1 MPNRIVDKNQ
11 ELQARNE
18 KSLSVV
24 LMLGDP
30 DFDGTLTQV
39 QIAVEEGV
47 DIVELGIPIADP
59 FLDSPTMQVS
69 MQRALAHC
77 TELARYLEV
86 LGDLRRRHPQLPIE
100 VMIYRS
106 TVESIGL
113 ERYAEALA
121 QAQMD
126 ATLVADA
133 ARQPQAF
140 RRALDEAL
148 LPYNVLP
155 IRFVPDPYTP
165 ALIEDIRY
173 NARGFVVAQTVA
185 GPDGQRERLL
195 DANADKL
202 EDLRRSGIELPLV
215 LAYGISTPA
224 DVRRALA
231 LGADGV
237 LIGTA
242 VLAAVHR
249 SHDELRALLAAYR
262 RATLA
267 TE

>member
-1 MPNRIVDKNQ
+1 MTNRIVDKNQ
-11 ELQARNE
+11 ELQARDE

-30 DFDGTLTQV
+30 DFESTLAQV

-47 DIVELGIPIADP
+47 DVVELGIPTAHP
-59 FLDSPTMQVS
+59 FLDSPTMQAS
-69 MQRALAHC
+69 MKRALAHC
-77 TELARYLEV
+77 TDLARYLEV
-86 LGDLRRRHPQLPIE
+86 LGDVRCRHPQLPIE

-113 ERYAEALA
+113 ESYAEALG

-133 ARQPQAF
+133 AHQPQPF
-140 RRALDEAL
+140 RRQLDEAL
-148 LPYNVLP
+148 LPYDILP

-165 ALIEDIRY
+165 DLIEDIRH
-173 NARGFVVAQTVA
+173 NARGFVVAQTVT
-185 GPDGQRERLL
+185 GPHGRRERVL

-202 EDLRRSGIELPLV
+202 DNLRRSGIKLPLV
-215 LAYGISTPA
+215 LAYGISTPK
-224 DVRRALA
+224 DVRKALA

-242 VLAAVHR
+242 VLAAAHR
-249 SHDELRALLAAYR
+249 SHNELHALLADYR
-262 RATLA
+262 RAIGA